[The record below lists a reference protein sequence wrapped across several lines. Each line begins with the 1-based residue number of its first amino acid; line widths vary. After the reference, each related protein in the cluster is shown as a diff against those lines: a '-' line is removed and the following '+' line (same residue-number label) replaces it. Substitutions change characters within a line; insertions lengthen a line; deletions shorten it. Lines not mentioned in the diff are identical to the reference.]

1 MIEINGRSFLGSNIN
16 IVGGKVIVDGK
27 EVDGLQ
33 DEKEINIVV
42 NGDIKTLQSGNGNVS
57 VTGSV
62 DSVQTVNGEIK
73 ITGSVGNSVK
83 TVNGDVHCG
92 EVHGSVN
99 SVNGDIKTRKENESS
114 KKVVDR

>member
-1 MIEINGRSFLGSNIN
+1 MIEINGVSFSGSNIS

-42 NGDIKTLQSGNGNVS
+42 NGDIKSLQSGNGNVS
-57 VTGSV
+57 VAGAV
-62 DSVQTVNGEIK
+62 ESVQTVNGEIK
-73 ITGSVGNSVK
+73 ISGSVAGSVK
-83 TVNGDVHCG
+83 TVNGDVYCG

-99 SVNGDIKTRKENESS
+99 SVNGNIKTRKGNESPE
-114 KKVVDR
+114 KIVDR